1 MQNARLGESLAWI
14 KIPGRNIN
22 DLRYA
27 NDTTLMAEIEKE
39 LNRLLVR
46 VREKSEKAYL
56 KLNIQKTKIMGS
68 SPISSWQKDGR
79 KVETMTD
86 FIFYDSK
93 ITACAWLQPWN

>member
-1 MQNARLGESLAWI
+1 
-14 KIPGRNIN
+14 
-22 DLRYA
+22 
-27 NDTTLMAEIEKE
+27 MAEIEKE

-56 KLNIQKTKIMGS
+56 KLNIQKTKIMGP

-93 ITACAWLQPWN
+93 ITACA